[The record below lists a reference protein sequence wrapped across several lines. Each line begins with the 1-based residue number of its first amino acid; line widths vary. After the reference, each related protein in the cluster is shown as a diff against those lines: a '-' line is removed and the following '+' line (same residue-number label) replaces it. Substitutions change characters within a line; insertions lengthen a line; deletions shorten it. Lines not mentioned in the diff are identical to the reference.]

1 MPTSPGEN
9 VRILPPPFIRV
20 PDEQILTPS
29 KRTKRLFA
37 GQCLPLPTDQNEKIF
52 QECIADLRHSEEL
65 QELGMALFLDR
76 PLGVFKAPG
85 EPDHTVLLS
94 HEAFS
99 RSIAERR
106 LQFLAEHIPFLLR
119 QKDHDFH
126 RQLLR
131 TGLPSAGAA
140 LPNAV
145 RPERPGSVSVYD
157 ALKVAPDFVF
167 LSTTRR
173 ATHDFLNQFDFT
185 ALAKW
190 FALDDLLD
198 NRQRILI
205 LGAPRPDGRLTIY
218 DACHRPR
225 LELQA
230 DVSLGYAIRAGQ
242 EYPRAG
248 LRVLRVWR
256 PRVCAVDMEEL
267 DLCQAGIAVPP
278 QV

>member
-1 MPTSPGEN
+1 LTAYDLITFHHRGANYPDALLLHAVLQENIRLIDAHPELFCNATDTDGRRQWQRRRRRRGLRQGWVMWHLSQGLPIPDMPTSPGEN

-119 QKDHDFH
+119 QNDHDF
-126 RQLLR
+126 
-131 TGLPSAGAA
+131 
-140 LPNAV
+140 
-145 RPERPGSVSVYD
+145 
-157 ALKVAPDFVF
+157 
-167 LSTTRR
+167 
-173 ATHDFLNQFDFT
+173 
-185 ALAKW
+185 
-190 FALDDLLD
+190 
-198 NRQRILI
+198 
-205 LGAPRPDGRLTIY
+205 
-218 DACHRPR
+218 
-225 LELQA
+225 
-230 DVSLGYAIRAGQ
+230 
-242 EYPRAG
+242 
-248 LRVLRVWR
+248 
-256 PRVCAVDMEEL
+256 
-267 DLCQAGIAVPP
+267 
-278 QV
+278 